1 MQYKQEGFLY
11 VVSGPSGA
19 GKGTLLGRV
28 MEQDPKAVFSVSAT
42 TRAPREGEQDGKDYF
57 FVSNKEFSHMIDN
70 GEFLE
75 YADVFGMSRY
85 GTPKKFVQERIA
97 EGCNVMLDIDV
108 QGAVRVKQAMPE
120 AVMLFVAPPSMAE
133 LEQRLRHRGTETE
146 DAIQNRLRTAKTE
159 LEFAVFYDYVI
170 INDNVDDAVQR
181 MQAAM
186 GAAQCRPACVDYE

>member
-1 MQYKQEGFLY
+1 M
-11 VVSGPSGA
+11 VSGPSGA
-19 GKGTLLGRV
+19 GKGTLLKRV
-28 MEQDPKAVFSVSAT
+28 MEEDPKAVFSVSAT
-42 TRAPREGEQDGKDYF
+42 TRAPREGEQHGKDYF
-57 FVSNKEFSHMIDN
+57 FVSNKEFGHMIDN

-85 GTPKKFVQERIA
+85 GTPKKFVQERID

-120 AVMLFVAPPSMAE
+120 AVMLFVAPPNMAE
-133 LEQRLRHRGTETE
+133 LEKRLRNRGTEAE
-146 DAIQNRLRTAKTE
+146 DVIQNRLRTAKSE
-159 LEFAVFYDYVI
+159 MEFAVFYDYVI

-186 GAAQCRPACVDYE
+186 RAAQCRPSCVDYDRE